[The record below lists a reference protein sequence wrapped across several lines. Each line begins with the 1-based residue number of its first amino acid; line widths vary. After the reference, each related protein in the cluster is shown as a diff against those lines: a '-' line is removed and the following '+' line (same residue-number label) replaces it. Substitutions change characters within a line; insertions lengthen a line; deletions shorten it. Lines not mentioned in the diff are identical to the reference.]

1 MAAAGVTVS
10 GRFAWNS
17 PFWGESSAHALVCL
31 GDLLDTR
38 AAAPVRSQDG
48 WTAAARW
55 EGCVAVGSERCARDT
70 SRRYIRAGVMVL
82 LAAIATAGAACTRA
96 SASSI
101 EPAPTYIPQPTPD
114 PTMAV
119 VIQGGGSPVAY
130 LPPLEMK
137 GSPTPLPAAR
147 PGSATGARP
156 AAKPAQAAQ
165 ATRETAPARE
175 SAPAAKPTTPAR
187 EPAPAAKPAPTAT
200 RAPASSGGT
209 GSSGSGTSA
218 GGQPAIINPN
228 TALPGAAR
236 PNPTPG
242 R

>member
-1 MAAAGVTVS
+1 
-10 GRFAWNS
+10 
-17 PFWGESSAHALVCL
+17 
-31 GDLLDTR
+31 
-38 AAAPVRSQDG
+38 
-48 WTAAARW
+48 
-55 EGCVAVGSERCARDT
+55 VAVGSERCARDT
-70 SRRYIRAGVMVL
+70 SRRCIRAGVMVL
-82 LAAIATAGAACTRA
+82 LAAIVTAGTAACTRA
-96 SASSI
+96 SASTV

-114 PTMAV
+114 PTMAL
-119 VIQGGGSPVAY
+119 VIQGGGSPVVY

-137 GSPTPLPAAR
+137 GSPTPVPAAR

-156 AAKPAQAAQ
+156 AAKPAQA
-165 ATRETAPARE
+165 TRETAPARE
-175 SAPAAKPTTPAR
+175 SAPAARPTTPAR

-200 RAPASSGGT
+200 RPPANSGGAR
-209 GSSGSGTSA
+209 GGGSGASA